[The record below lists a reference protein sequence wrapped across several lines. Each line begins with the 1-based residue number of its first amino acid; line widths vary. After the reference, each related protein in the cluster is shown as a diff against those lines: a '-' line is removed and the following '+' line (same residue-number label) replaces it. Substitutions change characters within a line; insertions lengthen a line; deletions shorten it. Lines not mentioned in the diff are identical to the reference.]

1 MNKLKTFGIGLGLLL
16 FILFAVMFFLP
27 DRYVVSRE
35 IVVDRPMEQIR
46 PELDDFHAWNA
57 HWSPWIRLE
66 PDLEVVYSGKEKG
79 VGAKMEWKGKELG
92 EGGMELVYSGADSVV
107 YTMHFQDFN
116 SQSRGRFELIPQGD
130 ATKVV
135 WSNYGHVR
143 FFERFFGLL
152 MDGMMGPDFEQG
164 LANLKTYLERLPKVE
179 VPRRKHMEVFEGEVK
194 GQKALLISVRC
205 TESEI
210 GSKLSAAYEEI
221 LAYMQQEKVA
231 VAGPT
236 FAVIHFYSKAKVEM
250 EAGVP
255 VQDSVQG
262 EKRIYYK
269 ELSGGRA
276 VQCMYRGDF
285 ANTIK
290 AHEKIGQWM
299 KREGRQE
306 AGSPM
311 EVYLTD
317 PAVELDT
324 AKLETL
330 VVYPIR

>member
-16 FILFAVMFFLP
+16 FILFALLFFLP
-27 DRYVVSRE
+27 DRYIVSRE

-57 HWSPWIRLE
+57 HWSPWIRIE

-79 VGAKMEWKGKELG
+79 VGAKMEWKGKKLG
-92 EGGMELVYSGADSVV
+92 EGGMELVYSGVDSVG

-116 SQSRGRFELIPQGD
+116 SHSRGRFELIPQGS

-143 FFERFFGLL
+143 FFERFFGLM

-164 LANLKTYLERLPKVE
+164 LANLKTYLESLPKVE
-179 VPRRKHMEVFEGEVK
+179 VPRMKHLEVFEGEVK
-194 GQKALLISVRC
+194 SQKALLISVRC

-210 GSKLSAAYEEI
+210 GDKLSAAYTEI
-221 LAYMQQEKVA
+221 LAYMKQSDLE

-236 FAVIHFYSKAKVEM
+236 FALIHFYSKAKVEM

-255 VQDSVQG
+255 VADSVQG
-262 EKRIYYK
+262 GKRIYYK
-269 ELSGGRA
+269 ELLGGKA
-276 VQCMYRGDF
+276 VQCLYRGDF

-290 AHEKIGQWM
+290 AHQRVSEWIR
-299 KREGRQE
+299 REGRKE

-324 AKLETL
+324 SKLETL